1 MFTEL
6 FCSYFLYPA
15 AYDGVKLGAGKIWRF
30 LSEKRKNGQL
40 SSTDIELYNLIEKV
54 ARKLAGKYPDDNIYS
69 GCEILCDGWMR
80 KRSFCLEDIRE
91 ALKVIGTD
99 HSENDLKLWKES
111 LDQEIDNNQ
120 ELSNSLVRC
129 RLDEIL
135 ACLQEQSK
143 KNIEHKKPA
152 TQLEEN
158 IDFKKDPLIFFTQAG
173 KEKTVYTAMPEKD
186 GLKVCIKFQPTRIR
200 PEIPEFGGIC
210 RLFSP
215 PVSILSK
222 QKIKIS
228 LEFLDRNISQI
239 TLELKKAGHTQPDDE
254 KKYVI
259 RNQSAGDVEYIFDL
273 SDCPAKIKE
282 ELAEIVLA
290 TDVSDFCNE
299 DLLYAEI
306 IIRQISFE

>member
-6 FCSYFLYPA
+6 FCSCFLYPA
-15 AYDGVKLGAGKIWRF
+15 AYDGVKLGVGKIWRF
-30 LSEKRKNGQL
+30 LSEKKKNGQL
-40 SSTDIELYNLIEKV
+40 SSTDIELYNLIEKIS
-54 ARKLAGKYPDDNIYS
+54 RKLAFRYPDDNIYS
-69 GCEILCDGWMR
+69 GCEILCDGWLR
-80 KRSFCLEDIRE
+80 KRRFCLEDIRK

-99 HSENDLKLWKES
+99 HSEKELKFWKES
-111 LDQEIDNNQ
+111 LDQEIDKNQ
-120 ELSNSLVRC
+120 ELLNSLVRC

-135 ACLQEQSK
+135 TCLQEQNK
-143 KNIEHKKPA
+143 KNIEHKNPVI
-152 TQLEEN
+152 QLEEN
-158 IDFKKDPLIFFTQAG
+158 IDFKKDPLTFFTQVG

-200 PEIPEFGGIC
+200 PEIPGFGGIC

-222 QKIKIS
+222 QRIKIS
-228 LEFLDRNISQI
+228 LEFLDRNISHI
-239 TLELKKAGHTQPDDE
+239 TLELKKAEHTQPDDE

-259 RNQSAGDVEYIFDL
+259 KNQQTGDREYIFDL
-273 SDCPAKIKE
+273 GDCPVKIKE

-290 TDVSDFCNE
+290 TDASDFCNE

-306 IIRQISFE
+306 LIRQIAFE